1 MQYPADLRDVVV
13 RRIIAHEIS
22 AKEAVDEYGVAHST
36 VYHWV
41 SRTRKQAASHDDGA
55 LTPSDMKKLPLP
67 EGVPL
72 LKMIQADAVCRHFGY
87 DSAEADEYCRRVG
100 LHLGD
105 VRSFSKQLKD
115 DSIEDAAISHSR
127 ERTLKSQATKDKDK
141 IKEAEK
147 QSRLLQKEIDRKDK
161 ALAETTALLV
171 LSRKAEA
178 IWGVKE
184 N

>member
-13 RRIIAHEIS
+13 RRILAHEIS

-41 SRTRKQAASHDDGA
+41 SRARKQAASHDDGA

-87 DSAEADEYCRRVG
+87 DSAEAGEYCRRACCAQSG
-100 LHLGD
+100 PRGSPCH
-105 VRSFSKQLKD
+105 
-115 DSIEDAAISHSR
+115 EPAA
-127 ERTLKSQATKDKDK
+127 LD
-141 IKEAEK
+141 
-147 QSRLLQKEIDRKDK
+147 
-161 ALAETTALLV
+161 
-171 LSRKAEA
+171 
-178 IWGVKE
+178 
-184 N
+184 

>member
-13 RRIIAHEIS
+13 RRILAHKIS

-41 SRTRKQAASHDDGA
+41 SRARKQAASHDDGA

-72 LKMIQADAVCRHFGY
+72 LKMIQADAVFRHFGY
-87 DSAEADEYCRRVG
+87 DSAEAGEYCRRVG

-115 DSIEDAAISHSR
+115 DSIEDAAVSHSR
-127 ERTLKSQATKDKDK
+127 ERTLKSQATKDKAK
-141 IKEAEK
+141 IKE
-147 QSRLLQKEIDRKDK
+147 SRNKIACCKRKSTAKIKPWLRRLHCWFCQKKPRRSGE
-161 ALAETTALLV
+161 
-171 LSRKAEA
+171 
-178 IWGVKE
+178 
-184 N
+184 

>member
-13 RRIIAHEIS
+13 RRILAHKIS

-41 SRTRKQAASHDDGA
+41 SRARKQAASHDGAA

-87 DSAEADEYCRRVG
+87 DSVEAGEYCRGVG
-100 LHLGD
+100 LHLDD

-115 DSIEDAAISHSR
+115 DSIEDAAVSHSR
-127 ERTLKSQATKDKDK
+127 ERTLKSQATKDKAK

-147 QSRLLQKEIDRKDK
+147 QNRLLQKKIDRKDK

-171 LSRKAEA
+171 LSKKAEA

-184 N
+184 S